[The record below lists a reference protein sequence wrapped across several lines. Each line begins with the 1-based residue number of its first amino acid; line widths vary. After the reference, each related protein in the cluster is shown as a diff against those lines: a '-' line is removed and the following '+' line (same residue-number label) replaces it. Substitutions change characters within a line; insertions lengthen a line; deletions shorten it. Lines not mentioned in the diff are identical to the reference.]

1 MLKNSWKSGD
11 QKIFDTYQ
19 DLFTDPKKSALLQ
32 ARFDRVDAEYRKI
45 MYGIAGDQRLVSL
58 CNQTA
63 LSDKLANILDQLQR
77 SVHYLCSAYLPLLL
91 LNI

>member
-1 MLKNSWKSGD
+1 MTRKFSTLPSLNNLSFK
-11 QKIFDTYQ
+11 TY
-19 DLFTDPKKSALLQ
+19 LQ

-77 SVHYLCSAYLPLLL
+77 SVYFLGLASLLALL
-91 LNI
+91 LN